1 MMILVILH
9 FGGLI
14 MSKKKIFAALIG
26 IVALLVIINV
36 VITKGRTTSTSEKMY
51 TEKEYNKLVDEHF
64 EEMQKLKSDKS
75 VLETENKSL
84 DAQVKKLKDEL
95 AKKEQQVA
103 QQPVEQEQTKQEP
116 QQPQQPQQPAPQPEK
131 KEEPKP
137 EQPTGAFEN
146 PMKSINKTDAMNKV
160 KEKAKQDFQ
169 DDYMTQNFVADEQ
182 SKAFDFL
189 NGVEIKSQE
198 ELNVMKKALGD
209 FPNDFMTAKFVY
221 EEQMKAK
228 NKQG

>member
-36 VITKGRTTSTSEKMY
+36 VITKGKTTSTSEKMY

-103 QQPVEQEQTKQEP
+103 QQPVQQEQTKQE
-116 QQPQQPQQPAPQPEK
+116 PQQPAPQPEK

-169 DDYMTQNFVADEQ
+169 DDYMTQNFVADQQ

>member
-1 MMILVILH
+1 MN
-9 FGGLI
+9 
-14 MSKKKIFAALIG
+14 KKKIFAALIG
-26 IVALLVIINV
+26 IAVLIVIINV
-36 VITKGRTTSTSEKMY
+36 VVTKGKTASTSERMY

-64 EEMQKLKSDKS
+64 EETQKLKGDKS
-75 VLETENKSL
+75 ALETENKSL

-103 QQPVEQEQTKQEP
+103 QQPVQQEQPK
-116 QQPQQPQQPAPQPEK
+116 QQPQQPTPAPTPQPET
-131 KEEPKP
+131 KEEPKT
-137 EQPTGAFEN
+137 EQPTGAFAN
-146 PMKSINKTDAMNKV
+146 PVKSINKTEAMNKV

-169 DDYMTQNFVADEQ
+169 DDYMTQNFVAEEQ

-198 ELNVMKKALGD
+198 ELNVMKKALKD
-209 FPNDFMTAKFVY
+209 FTNDFMTVKFVY

>member
-1 MMILVILH
+1 MMTLIILH

-14 MSKKKIFAALIG
+14 MNKKKIFAALIG
-26 IVALLVIINV
+26 IVVLLVIINV
-36 VITKGRTTSTSEKMY
+36 VVTKGKTASTSEKMY

-64 EEMQKLKSDKS
+64 EETQKLKNDKS

-103 QQPVEQEQTKQEP
+103 QQPVQQEQPKQE
-116 QQPQQPQQPAPQPEK
+116 PQQPAPQPEK

-146 PMKSINKTDAMNKV
+146 PVKSINKTDAMNKV

-169 DDYMTQNFVADEQ
+169 NDYMTQNFVADEQ

-189 NGVEIKSQE
+189 NGIEIKSQE
-198 ELNVMKKALGD
+198 ELNVMKNALKD

>member
-36 VITKGRTTSTSEKMY
+36 VITKGKTTSTSEKMY

-103 QQPVEQEQTKQEP
+103 QQPVQQEQTKQE
-116 QQPQQPQQPAPQPEK
+116 PQQPAPQPEK

>member
-1 MMILVILH
+1 MMTLIILH

-14 MSKKKIFAALIG
+14 MNKKKIFAALIG
-26 IVALLVIINV
+26 IVVLLVIINV
-36 VITKGRTTSTSEKMY
+36 VVTKGKTASTSEKMY

-64 EEMQKLKSDKS
+64 EETQKLKSDKS

-103 QQPVEQEQTKQEP
+103 QQPVQQEQPKQE
-116 QQPQQPQQPAPQPEK
+116 PQQPAPQPEK

-137 EQPTGAFEN
+137 EQPTGAFAN
-146 PMKSINKTDAMNKV
+146 PVKSINKTDAMNKV

-169 DDYMTQNFVADEQ
+169 NDYMTQNFVADEQ

-189 NGVEIKSQE
+189 NGIEIKSQE
-198 ELNVMKKALGD
+198 ELNVMKNALKD

>member
-1 MMILVILH
+1 MMIFVILH

-14 MSKKKIFAALIG
+14 MNKKKIFAALIG

-36 VITKGRTTSTSEKMY
+36 VITKGKTTSTSEKMY

-103 QQPVEQEQTKQEP
+103 QQPVQQEQPKQEP
-116 QQPQQPQQPAPQPEK
+116 QQPDPQPEK

>member
-1 MMILVILH
+1 MN
-9 FGGLI
+9 
-14 MSKKKIFAALIG
+14 KKKIFAALIG
-26 IVALLVIINV
+26 IVALFIIINV
-36 VITKGRTTSTSEKMY
+36 VVTKEKTTSTSEKMY
-51 TEKEYNKLVDEHF
+51 SEKEYNKLVDEHF
-64 EEMQKLKSDKS
+64 EETQKLKSDMS
-75 VLETENKSL
+75 VLETEKKSL
-84 DAQVKKLKDEL
+84 DEQVKKLKDEL

-103 QQPVEQEQTKQEP
+103 QQPVQQEQPK
-116 QQPQQPQQPAPQPEK
+116 QQPAPAQQPEK

-169 DDYMTQNFVADEQ
+169 DDYMTQNFVAEEQ

-189 NGVEIKSQE
+189 NSIEIKSQE
-198 ELNVMKKALGD
+198 ELNVMKNALKD
-209 FPNDFMTAKFVY
+209 FSNDFMTAKFVY

>member
-1 MMILVILH
+1 MN
-9 FGGLI
+9 
-14 MSKKKIFAALIG
+14 KKKIFAALIG
-26 IVALLVIINV
+26 IVVLLVIINV
-36 VITKGRTTSTSEKMY
+36 VVTKGKTASTSEKMY

-64 EEMQKLKSDKS
+64 EETQKLKSDKS

-103 QQPVEQEQTKQEP
+103 QQPVQQEQPKQE
-116 QQPQQPQQPAPQPEK
+116 PQQPAPQPEK

-137 EQPTGAFEN
+137 EQPTGAFAN
-146 PMKSINKTDAMNKV
+146 PVKSINKTDAMNKV

-169 DDYMTQNFVADEQ
+169 NDYMTQNFVADEQ

-189 NGVEIKSQE
+189 NGIEIKSQE
-198 ELNVMKKALGD
+198 ELNVMKNALKD

>member
-1 MMILVILH
+1 MMTLVILH

-14 MSKKKIFAALIG
+14 MNKKKIVAALIG
-26 IVALLVIINV
+26 IIVLFVIINV
-36 VITKGRTTSTSEKMY
+36 VITKGKTTSTSEKMY

-95 AKKEQQVA
+95 AKKEQQVV
-103 QQPVEQEQTKQEP
+103 QQPVQQEQSK
-116 QQPQQPQQPAPQPEK
+116 QQPAPAPQPET

-137 EQPTGAFEN
+137 EQPAGAFAN
-146 PMKSINKTDAMNKV
+146 PVKSINKTDAMNKV

>member
-1 MMILVILH
+1 
-9 FGGLI
+9 

-36 VITKGRTTSTSEKMY
+36 VITKGKTTSTSEKMY

-75 VLETENKSL
+75 LLETENKSL

-103 QQPVEQEQTKQEP
+103 QQPVQQEQTKQE
-116 QQPQQPQQPAPQPEK
+116 PQQPAPQPEK

>member
-1 MMILVILH
+1 MLASVMMTLVILH

-14 MSKKKIFAALIG
+14 MNKKKIVAALIG
-26 IVALLVIINV
+26 IIVLLV
-36 VITKGRTTSTSEKMY
+36 VITKGKTTSTSEKMY
-51 TEKEYNKLVDEHF
+51 TEKEYNTLVDEHF

-84 DAQVKKLKDEL
+84 DAQVKRLKDEL
-95 AKKEQQVA
+95 AKKEQPVV
-103 QQPVEQEQTKQEP
+103 QQPVQQEQPK
-116 QQPQQPQQPAPQPEK
+116 QQPAPQPET
-131 KEEPKP
+131 KEEPKQ
-137 EQPTGAFEN
+137 EQPTGAFAN
-146 PMKSINKTDAMNKV
+146 PVKSINKTDAMNKV

-198 ELNVMKKALGD
+198 ELNVMKKALRD

>member
-26 IVALLVIINV
+26 IVALFVIINV
-36 VITKGRTTSTSEKMY
+36 VITKGKTTSTSEKMY

-103 QQPVEQEQTKQEP
+103 QQPVQQEQTKQE
-116 QQPQQPQQPAPQPEK
+116 PQQPAPQPEK

-146 PMKSINKTDAMNKV
+146 PMKRRNKTDAMNKV

>member
-1 MMILVILH
+1 
-9 FGGLI
+9 

-36 VITKGRTTSTSEKMY
+36 VITKGKTTSTSEKMY

-103 QQPVEQEQTKQEP
+103 QQPVKQEQTKQE
-116 QQPQQPQQPAPQPEK
+116 PQQPAPQPEK

>member
-36 VITKGRTTSTSEKMY
+36 VITKGKTTSTSEKMY

-103 QQPVEQEQTKQEP
+103 QQPVQQEQTKQET
-116 QQPQQPQQPAPQPEK
+116 QQPAPQPEK

>member
-103 QQPVEQEQTKQEP
+103 QQPVQQEQTKQE
-116 QQPQQPQQPAPQPEK
+116 PQQPAPQPEK

>member
-36 VITKGRTTSTSEKMY
+36 VITKGKTTSTSEKMY

-103 QQPVEQEQTKQEP
+103 QQPVQQEQTKQE
-116 QQPQQPQQPAPQPEK
+116 PQQPAPQPEK

-221 EEQMKAK
+221 EEQIKAK

>member
-1 MMILVILH
+1 MITLGILH
-9 FGGLI
+9 FGGSV
-14 MSKKKIFAALIG
+14 MNKKKIFAALIG
-26 IVALLVIINV
+26 IAVLIVIINV
-36 VITKGRTTSTSEKMY
+36 VVTKGKTTSTSEKMY
-51 TEKEYNKLVDEHF
+51 TEKEYNKLVDDHF
-64 EEMQKLKSDKS
+64 EETQKLKGDKTL
-75 VLETENKSL
+75 LETENKSL

-103 QQPVEQEQTKQEP
+103 QQPVQQEQPK
-116 QQPQQPQQPAPQPEK
+116 QQPQQPAPAQVPQPET

-137 EQPTGAFEN
+137 EQPTGAFAN
-146 PMKSINKTDAMNKV
+146 PVKSINKTEAMNKV

-169 DDYMTQNFVADEQ
+169 DDYMTQNFVAEEQ

-189 NGVEIKSQE
+189 NGIEIKSQE
-198 ELNVMKKALGD
+198 ELNVMKNALKD
-209 FPNDFMTAKFVY
+209 FSNDFMTVKFVY

>member
-1 MMILVILH
+1 MN
-9 FGGLI
+9 
-14 MSKKKIFAALIG
+14 KKKIFAALIG
-26 IVALLVIINV
+26 IAVLIVIINV
-36 VITKGRTTSTSEKMY
+36 VVTKGKTTSTSEKMY
-51 TEKEYNKLVDEHF
+51 TEKEYNKLVDEYF
-64 EEMQKLKSDKS
+64 EETQKLKGDKS
-75 VLETENKSL
+75 ALETENKSL

-103 QQPVEQEQTKQEP
+103 QQPVQQEQPK
-116 QQPQQPQQPAPQPEK
+116 QQPEQPAPAPQPEK
-131 KEEPKP
+131 KEDPKP
-137 EQPTGAFEN
+137 EQPTGAFAN
-146 PMKSINKTDAMNKV
+146 PVKSINKTEAINKV

-169 DDYMTQNFVADEQ
+169 DDYMTQNFVAEEQ

-189 NGVEIKSQE
+189 NGIEIKSQE
-198 ELNVMKKALGD
+198 ELNVMKNALKD

>member
-1 MMILVILH
+1 MN
-9 FGGLI
+9 
-14 MSKKKIFAALIG
+14 KKKIFAALIG
-26 IVALLVIINV
+26 IAVLIVIVNV
-36 VITKGRTTSTSEKMY
+36 VVTKVKTTSTSERMY

-64 EEMQKLKSDKS
+64 EEAQKLKSDKY

-84 DAQVKKLKDEL
+84 DSQVKKLKDEL

-103 QQPVEQEQTKQEP
+103 QQPVQQEQPK
-116 QQPQQPQQPAPQPEK
+116 QQPQQPAPAPTPQPET

-137 EQPTGAFEN
+137 EQPTGAFAN
-146 PMKSINKTDAMNKV
+146 PVKSINKTEAMNKV

-169 DDYMTQNFVADEQ
+169 DDYMTQNFVAEEQ

-198 ELNVMKKALGD
+198 ELNVMKKALKD

>member
-1 MMILVILH
+1 MITLGILY
-9 FGGLI
+9 FGGLL
-14 MSKKKIFAALIG
+14 MNKKKIFAVLIG
-26 IVALLVIINV
+26 IAVLIVIINV
-36 VITKGRTTSTSEKMY
+36 VVTKGNTTSTSEKMY

-64 EEMQKLKSDKS
+64 EEAQKLKSDKR

-103 QQPVEQEQTKQEP
+103 QQPVQQEQPKQQS
-116 QQPQQPQQPAPQPEK
+116 QQPTPAPQPEK

-137 EQPTGAFEN
+137 EQPTGAFAN
-146 PMKSINKTDAMNKV
+146 PVKSINKTEAMNKV

-169 DDYMTQNFVADEQ
+169 DDYMTQNFVAEEQ

-198 ELNVMKKALGD
+198 ELNVMKNALKD
-209 FPNDFMTAKFVY
+209 FPNDFMTVKFVY

>member
-1 MMILVILH
+1 
-9 FGGLI
+9 

-36 VITKGRTTSTSEKMY
+36 VITKGKTTSTSEKMY

-103 QQPVEQEQTKQEP
+103 QQPVQQEQTKQE
-116 QQPQQPQQPAPQPEK
+116 PQQPAPQPEK

-189 NGVEIKSQE
+189 NSIEIKSQE

>member
-1 MMILVILH
+1 MITLKILH
-9 FGGLI
+9 FGGLV
-14 MSKKKIFAALIG
+14 MNKKKIFAALIG
-26 IVALLVIINV
+26 IVVLIVIINV
-36 VITKGRTTSTSEKMY
+36 VVTKGKTASTSERMY

-64 EEMQKLKSDKS
+64 EETQKLKGDKS
-75 VLETENKSL
+75 ALETENKSL

-103 QQPVEQEQTKQEP
+103 QQPVQQEQPQ
-116 QQPQQPQQPAPQPEK
+116 QQPQQPTPAPAPTPQPET
-131 KEEPKP
+131 KEEPKT

-146 PMKSINKTDAMNKV
+146 PVKSINKTEAMNKV

-169 DDYMTQNFVADEQ
+169 DDYMTQNFVAEEQ

-198 ELNVMKKALGD
+198 ELNVMKKALKD
-209 FPNDFMTAKFVY
+209 FPNDFMTVKFVY

>member
-1 MMILVILH
+1 MN
-9 FGGLI
+9 
-14 MSKKKIFAALIG
+14 KKKIFAALIG
-26 IVALLVIINV
+26 IVVLLVIINV
-36 VITKGRTTSTSEKMY
+36 VVTKGKTASTSEKMY

-75 VLETENKSL
+75 VLETEKKSL

-103 QQPVEQEQTKQEP
+103 QQPVQQEQPKQE
-116 QQPQQPQQPAPQPEK
+116 PQQPAPQPEK

-137 EQPTGAFEN
+137 EQPTGAFAN
-146 PMKSINKTDAMNKV
+146 PVKSINKTDAMNKV

-169 DDYMTQNFVADEQ
+169 NDYMTQNFVADEQ

-189 NGVEIKSQE
+189 NGIEIKSQE
-198 ELNVMKKALGD
+198 ELNVMKNALND

>member
-1 MMILVILH
+1 MN
-9 FGGLI
+9 
-14 MSKKKIFAALIG
+14 KKKIFSVLIG
-26 IVALLVIINV
+26 IAVLIVIINV
-36 VITKGRTTSTSEKMY
+36 VVTKGKPASTSEKMY
-51 TEKEYNKLVDEHF
+51 TEKEYNKLVDEYF
-64 EEMQKLKSDKS
+64 EETQKLKSDMS
-75 VLETENKSL
+75 ILETEKKSF

-103 QQPVEQEQTKQEP
+103 QQPVQQEQPK
-116 QQPQQPQQPAPQPEK
+116 QQPQQPAPTPQPEK

-137 EQPTGAFEN
+137 EQPTGAFAN
-146 PMKSINKTDAMNKV
+146 PVKSINKTEAMNKV

-182 SKAFDFL
+182 SKALDFL
-189 NGVEIKSQE
+189 NGIEIKSQE
-198 ELNVMKKALGD
+198 ELNVMKKAIGD